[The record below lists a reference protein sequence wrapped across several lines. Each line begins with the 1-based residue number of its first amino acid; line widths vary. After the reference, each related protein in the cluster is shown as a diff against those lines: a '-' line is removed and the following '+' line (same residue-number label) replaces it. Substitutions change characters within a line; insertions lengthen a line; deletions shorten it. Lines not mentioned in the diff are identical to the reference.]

1 MKKKPKIV
9 NEKMADK
16 DGFTA
21 LHIAAS
27 NDFVEIA
34 NVLINI
40 VSKMFHL
47 CINFFRRI
55 ELKVWFFLK
64 TDMTGQRINT
74 STLNTST
81 CK

>member
-1 MKKKPKIV
+1 MILKNVFYSAIEIILKKKPKIV

-40 VSKMFHL
+40 VSKMFYQS
-47 CINFFRRI
+47 INSFRRI
-55 ELKVWFFLK
+55 DRVKGLSFLK
-64 TDMTGQRINT
+64 IDMI
-74 STLNTST
+74 
-81 CK
+81 

>member
-1 MKKKPKIV
+1 MIFNNVLYRAVEIILKKRPKIV

-40 VSKMFHL
+40 VSKMFYQSL
-47 CINFFRRI
+47 NSFRRI
-55 ELKVWFFLK
+55 DRVKGLSFLK
-64 TDMTGQRINT
+64 IDII
-74 STLNTST
+74 
-81 CK
+81 